1 MTCLHRKQLVLLC
14 QLWERMKTAGKM
26 AQLLGYCS
34 APSMRAVTI
43 GLAAVIGWKIGA
55 IYYSSIQQILQV
67 LQDGWWAVQ
76 SLWVL
81 SAWRL
86 QYSKCG
92 PLKQLSLEFLM
103 TKMPSAYSQVTK
115 WPRLTNRPNV
125 EENWR
130 HVFIDNIINVS
141 PYLQH
146 YFIMKKLKPKL
157 DWVVKI
163 RPTCLK
169 LSNRIF
175 N

>member
-1 MTCLHRKQLVLLC
+1 MGAYENCWENGPTTGLLFGSQYEGRDNRASRC
-14 QLWERMKTAGKM
+14 DRMKNRCNLLFFYSTNPTSSAGWLM
-26 AQLLGYCS
+26 GCPVS
-34 APSMRAVTI
+34 R
-43 GLAAVIGWKIGA
+43 
-55 IYYSSIQQILQV
+55 
-67 LQDGWWAVQ
+67 
-76 SLWVL
+76 VL

-130 HVFIDNIINVS
+130 HVLIDNIINVS

-146 YFIMKKLKPKL
+146 YFIMKRLKPKL
-157 DWVVKI
+157 DGVVKI
-163 RPTCLK
+163 RPTRLN
-169 LSNRIF
+169 LSSRIF